1 MSQTKA
7 QLVGGVGISTVGNLS
22 VYGGVNVTGVLT
34 ATSFS
39 GDGSSLSGISSVSL
53 ATTSFGLTGTPNI
66 TVGVATATSFVGPLT
81 GNSTGLTGT
90 PNINVGVA
98 TATSF
103 VGPLTGNSTGLT
115 GTPNITVGIVTASS
129 AVISGNV
136 SIAGTLTYEDVTN
149 VDSIGIVTARSGV
162 RVTDGTVVV
171 GSAVTLSSGGIN
183 VVGVVTATSFRG
195 DGSQLTGVGGAAAV
209 TVLTSNTTLTK
220 GTAYMLNASGLVLTL
235 PASPSTGDAVDILN
249 NVSGIHTLAR
259 NGSTIMSISEDMEFG
274 EQGLKFKVW
283 YTGSTWSLF

>member
-22 VYGGVNVTGVLT
+22 VYGGVNATGVIT
-34 ATSFS
+34 AS
-39 GDGSSLSGISSVSL
+39 
-53 ATTSFGLTGTPNI
+53 
-66 TVGVATATSFVGPLT
+66 
-81 GNSTGLTGT
+81 
-90 PNINVGVA
+90 
-98 TATSF
+98 SF

-115 GTPNITVGIVTASS
+115 GTPNITVGFITATGAS
-129 AVISGNV
+129 ISGNVNVGGNV

-149 VDSIGIVTARSGV
+149 VDSVGIVTARSGV
-162 RVTDGTVVV
+162 NVTGGSVVV
-171 GSAVTLSSGGIN
+171 GSAVTVSSGGIN

-195 DGSQLTGVGGAAAV
+195 DGSQLTGLGGAAAV
-209 TVLTSNTTLTK
+209 TVLTTNTTLTK
-220 GTAYMLNASGLVLTL
+220 GTAYMLNTSGLVLTL
-235 PASPSTGDAVDILN
+235 PATPSTGDAVDILN

>member
-7 QLVGGVGISTVGNLS
+7 QLLGGVGISTVGNLS

-34 ATSFS
+34 ATSF
-39 GDGSSLSGISSVSL
+39 
-53 ATTSFGLTGTPNI
+53 
-66 TVGVATATSFVGPLT
+66 VGGVT
-81 GNSTGLTGT
+81 GN
-90 PNINVGVA
+90 A
-98 TATSF
+98 
-103 VGPLTGNSTGLT
+103 TGLT
-115 GTPNITVGIVTASS
+115 GTPNITVGFITATGAS
-129 AVISGNV
+129 ISGNVNVGGNV

-162 RVTDGTVVV
+162 RVTGGTVVV
-171 GSAVTLSSGGIN
+171 GSGVTVSSGGIN

-259 NGSTIMSISEDMEFG
+259 NGSTIMSLSEDMTFG